1 MLTFLSPSMLYSLH
15 IHTWCELPWA
25 GTDYH
30 CNLELWQQ
38 SLHVSIISISSSSIV
53 RPDFTKKNLKK
64 IRILLTYPREA
75 SDCFLF
81 FWSFSLQLLK
91 GYVAYIWNDHR
102 SSLCA
107 VFRRILFFIFFCSFS
122 VHWFIRHFQPKC
134 FVFSQD
140 KGRWLQL
147 ILGHWAVRFPITG

>member
-1 MLTFLSPSMLYSLH
+1 MLTFLSPQCFIPYIYTH
-15 IHTWCELPWA
+15 DVNFHE
-25 GTDYH
+25 
-30 CNLELWQQ
+30 LELTITAIWSYGNKVFMFQ
-38 SLHVSIISISSSSIV
+38 SFPFHHPVSV

-107 VFRRILFFIFFCSFS
+107 VFRRILFFLFFCSFS

-140 KGRWLQL
+140 KGRCLQL